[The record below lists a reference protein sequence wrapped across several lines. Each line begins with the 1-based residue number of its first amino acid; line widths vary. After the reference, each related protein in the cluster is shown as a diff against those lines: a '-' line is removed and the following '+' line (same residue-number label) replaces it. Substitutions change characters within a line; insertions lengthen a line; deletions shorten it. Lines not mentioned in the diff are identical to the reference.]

1 MNRLNRFTALILVR
15 AIRQVAR
22 NNQRTLAGFDP
33 NQPRDE
39 RGQWAGVPS
48 GILEAIVQ
56 ADGGFTYQPATGEQP
71 KTGFA
76 LSLHKD
82 RERIV
87 PLKDISLMTLVQYAK
102 DNIDLLSNPNNYFG
116 AWHNP
121 ADNKVYFD
129 VSTVVNSSQEA
140 ERLGREAHQLAYFDL
155 EQGKSVDITEARNQ
169 AAHLSSYR
177 AKSRPTFPRR
187 PDRIAAEAHRARA
200 ESRGDRTGPTDLLS
214 LALHPETKIHAVADA
229 HVGKFAVALRYAF
242 AAARR
247 VLKRNPRDVKGAIVA
262 LENALK
268 ATLPKMLVKVVR
280 QGGVIGAELLRKQF
294 KTAGGAGS
302 GNFGHAGRPGEV
314 GGSGPGGGLN
324 LDKNG
329 FASDGT
335 PGPAIARRGGALW
348 EYRASGHVDLNAELR
363 KHGEPV
369 TRDFIKHVK
378 QLDEAMKPL
387 AKATT
392 LYREDSRLAGMA
404 YGETVTDRGY
414 MSTTKKS
421 GAAVWGDSESVVR
434 IDVPAGTKTIRLGDF
449 YAKDPE
455 QEVILARGTSLKAVG
470 SKHFEVV
477 TKRALAK
484 DLDFKFDVTN
494 QDAVDWADKHA
505 AELIDGISETS
516 REAINNAIADAL
528 ETGDLEDALD
538 EIFAAVGDKDRAER
552 IARHETMMAA
562 SEGQR
567 QAWAQAVDEGE
578 LTGDER
584 RVWITVGDDKVCPI
598 CEGLDGQEADL
609 DGEYEGGYNGP
620 PAHPLCRCT
629 EGIVSSRE
637 LGGEGSGNFGHAGR
651 PGEVGGS
658 APSDHHG
665 PSGWPITDDIP
676 REFGTNYPSVV
687 EKVGEEW
694 SKTLSEAE
702 LTWIRHYTDLHNVGP
717 KSYKNLNANLRK
729 DPNNLPEEV
738 KLIQSAIEKGPT
750 PPPPELV
757 WRAVDKF
764 GAEQF
769 LHLNEGATVQ
779 MNGFQS
785 TTIKPLFAT
794 QWGEFVMEIKPAK
807 GAYVKPI
814 SHHPDQYEY
823 LLPHG
828 YEYKLRGH
836 ARVRFSDKEVTVFQ
850 LEMLPKS

>member
-1 MNRLNRFTALILVR
+1 MNKLNRFTALILVR
-15 AIRQVAR
+15 AIRRVAR
-22 NNQRTLAGFDP
+22 NNQRTLAGFNP

-39 RGQWAGVPS
+39 RGQWADVPS

-87 PLKDISLMTLVQYAK
+87 SLKDISLMTLVQYAK

-121 ADNKVYFD
+121 TDNKVYFD

-177 AKSRPTFPRR
+177 AKSRTTFPRR
-187 PDRIAAEAHRARA
+187 PDRIAAEAYRPRAYA
-200 ESRGDRTGPTDLLS
+200 GGDRASASNLPLVTSSTRN
-214 LALHPETKIHAVADA
+214 ETAIHAAADA
-229 HVGKFAVALRYAF
+229 HVSKITVALKYAF
-242 AAARR
+242 AAARS
-247 VLKRNPRDVKGAIVA
+247 VLKRNPRDVKGATIA
-262 LENALK
+262 LEEALK
-268 ATLPKMLVKVVR
+268 ATLPKMLVKALR
-280 QGGVIGAELLRKQF
+280 GGGIAGAQILNKELKI
-294 KTAGGAGS
+294 AGGAGS

-314 GGSGPGGGLN
+314 GGSISRGGDYERLTENLILTRSSNSPDPPRFHAFFGNEDFVKAFGPNEFGQYRHQIVLPKGTKILDLN
-324 LDKNG
+324 KDSDKVREFKAKMARHQFPNDEDFQTQIREGREDQQEMYEVWTDRDNIAAAMKSTRGVVPRYQNEFFISKSILDKIG
-329 FASDGT
+329 
-335 PGPAIARRGGALW
+335 
-348 EYRASGHVDLNAELR
+348 
-363 KHGEPV
+363 V
-369 TRDFIKHVK
+369 TRI
-378 QLDEAMKPL
+378 
-387 AKATT
+387 
-392 LYREDSRLAGMA
+392 
-404 YGETVTDRGY
+404 
-414 MSTTKKS
+414 
-421 GAAVWGDSESVVR
+421 AAR
-434 IDVPAGTKTIRLGDF
+434 K
-449 YAKDPE
+449 
-455 QEVILARGTSLKAVG
+455 
-470 SKHFEVV
+470 
-477 TKRALAK
+477 
-484 DLDFKFDVTN
+484 FKFDVVN

-505 AELIDGISETS
+505 AELIEGISETS

-528 ETGDLEDALD
+528 ETGDLDDALD
-538 EIFAAVGDKDRAER
+538 EILAAVGDSERAER
-552 IARHETMMAA
+552 IARNETMMAA

-567 QAWAQAVDEGE
+567 QAWAQAVEEGI
-578 LTGDER
+578 LSGDEQ
-584 RVWITVGDDKVCPI
+584 RVWIAVGDEKTCPI
-598 CEGLDGQEADL
+598 CEELDGQEADL

-629 EGIVSSRE
+629 EGIVSGRE